1 MDKDEVKELASDP
14 TADARARYQR
24 YWQQETMVADERGES
39 VCLTKRLD
47 AQDEPGPKP
56 DRIR

>member
-1 MDKDEVKELASDP
+1 MDKTNRIASDP

-39 VCLTKRLD
+39 VCLTKRSEPR
-47 AQDEPGPKP
+47 DEPGIQP
-56 DRIR
+56 DRTR

>member
-1 MDKDEVKELASDP
+1 MDKTNSITSDP

-24 YWQQETMVADERGES
+24 YWQQETMVADERVES
-39 VCLTKRLD
+39 VCLTKRSGVR
-47 AQDEPGPKP
+47 DEPGPKP

>member
-1 MDKDEVKELASDP
+1 MDKTNRITSDP

-39 VCLTKRLD
+39 VCLTKRSGVR
-47 AQDEPGPKP
+47 DEPGPKP

>member
-1 MDKDEVKELASDP
+1 MDKTNRIISDP

-24 YWQQETMVADERGES
+24 YWQQETMVADERVES
-39 VCLTKRLD
+39 VCLTKRSGVR
-47 AQDEPGPKP
+47 DEPGPKP